1 MYTTAIPVGI
11 RSWYVHMRVSGD
23 KKSLIYEKFCEHSKR
38 MITNRNSSLI
48 LLTGGHRTTNFRN
61 CYYFLID
68 SIWMFLRLSLNM
80 SFSQYCLFQQYIS
93 KLRQVVAMLIFCTW
107 ESNVV
112 HLFRSLLIHKPLFS
126 YDNLEEFLSHTAQK
140 MKFSMKDFF
149 SKCDKIRSFVWIGS
163 HLQKKFFMENFIFL
177 CSARVCW
184 FFQIWGNM
192 FTSLQC

>member
-1 MYTTAIPVGI
+1 
-11 RSWYVHMRVSGD
+11 
-23 KKSLIYEKFCEHSKR
+23 

-61 CYYFLID
+61 CYYLLID

-93 KLRQVVAMLIFCTW
+93 KLRQIVAMLIFCTW

-149 SKCDKIRSFVWIGS
+149 SHIYRRNPSWKTSFFCAVPGCAGFFRYGEICLPAS
-163 HLQKKFFMENFIFL
+163 SVRQQK
-177 CSARVCW
+177 SPRTV
-184 FFQIWGNM
+184 
-192 FTSLQC
+192 SS